1 VHIRF
6 RHLKQLLTRIL
17 EADDD
22 MSLNSLR
29 LIKIIKIISMTTHA
43 SLLSIITSTKL
54 VFRRWLYVIL
64 GGAIVTI
71 FWIIFNVFDQLLFF
85 SPVVTFYLPED
96 AVGGFI
102 LSSVT
107 AILVGVIISM
117 NVYVIKHSK
126 GLKVGILS
134 LFPGSSL
141 SVLSSTCAS
150 CSSLG
155 FLLIATFGGLGVTAS
170 TFLTNYQMPL
180 RVISILLLIWAYY
193 SISRRLTGCCIPNYD
208 HSSKKHN

>member
-1 VHIRF
+1 MI
-6 RHLKQLLTRIL
+6 
-17 EADDD
+17 

-29 LIKIIKIISMTTHA
+29 LIKIIKIISMTSHA
-43 SLLSIITSTKL
+43 SLLSRITSTKL
-54 VFRRWLYVIL
+54 VFSRWPYVIL
-64 GGAIVTI
+64 GGAVTTI
-71 FWIIFNVFDQLLFF
+71 FWIIFNIFDQLLFF
-85 SPVVTFYLPED
+85 FPVVTFYLPED

-107 AILVGVIISM
+107 AVLVGVIISM

-126 GLKVGILS
+126 GLKVGILL
-134 LFPGSSL
+134 LFSGSSI

-155 FLLIATFGGLGVTAS
+155 FLLISTFAGLGVTAS
-170 TFLTNYQMPL
+170 TFLTYYQMPL

-193 SISRRLTGCCIPNYD
+193 SISRKLTRSCILNYD
-208 HSSKKHN
+208 LSSKEHN

>member
-1 VHIRF
+1 MI
-6 RHLKQLLTRIL
+6 
-17 EADDD
+17 

-29 LIKIIKIISMTTHA
+29 LIRIIKITSVTTYA
-43 SLLSIITSTKL
+43 SLLSIIASTRL
-54 VFRRWLYVIL
+54 VFCKWPYVLL
-64 GGAIVTI
+64 GGAVVTI

-102 LSSVT
+102 ISNIT
-107 AILVGVIISM
+107 AVLAGVVVSM
-117 NVYVIKHSK
+117 NVFVIKHSK

-134 LFPGSSL
+134 LFSGSSL

-155 FLLIATFGGLGVTAS
+155 FLLVSTFGGVGVTAS
-170 TFLTNYQMPL
+170 TILSNYQIPL
-180 RVISILLLIWAYY
+180 RTISIALLIWAFY
-193 SISRRLTGCCIPNYD
+193 SICSKLTKSCSIDYKTDNN
-208 HSSKKHN
+208 KKKV

>member
-1 VHIRF
+1 MI
-6 RHLKQLLTRIL
+6 
-17 EADDD
+17 

-29 LIKIIKIISMTTHA
+29 LIRIIKITSVTTYA
-43 SLLSIITSTKL
+43 SLLSIIASTRL
-54 VFRRWLYVIL
+54 VFCKWPYVLL
-64 GGAIVTI
+64 GGAVVTI

-85 SPVVTFYLPED
+85 FPVVTFYLPED

-102 LSSVT
+102 ISNIT
-107 AILVGVIISM
+107 AVLAGVVVSM
-117 NVYVIKHSK
+117 NVFVIKHSK

-134 LFPGSSL
+134 LFSGSSL

-155 FLLIATFGGLGVTAS
+155 FLLISTFGGLGVAAS

-180 RVISILLLIWAYY
+180 RVFSILLLIWAYY
-193 SISRRLTGCCIPNYD
+193 SISKRLTRSCILNYD
-208 HSSKKHN
+208 LSTKKHI